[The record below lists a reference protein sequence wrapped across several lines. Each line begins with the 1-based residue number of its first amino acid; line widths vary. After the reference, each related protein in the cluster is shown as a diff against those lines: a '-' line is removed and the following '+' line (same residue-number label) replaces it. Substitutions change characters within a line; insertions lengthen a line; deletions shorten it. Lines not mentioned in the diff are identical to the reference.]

1 MDCDTDRG
9 STGAPLANL
18 QRVFEGMAQGLRTM
32 SALLPKADIRRGNRD
47 VRFVPKADI
56 GSDYST
62 TPLSFLVEQSKIIVR
77 GRQVLCVSHYL

>member
-1 MDCDTDRG
+1 MDCDRDRG

-47 VRFVPKADI
+47 VRFGPKADSCSAI
-56 GSDYST
+56 
-62 TPLSFLVEQSKIIVR
+62 KISRVR
-77 GRQVLCVSHYL
+77 AVN